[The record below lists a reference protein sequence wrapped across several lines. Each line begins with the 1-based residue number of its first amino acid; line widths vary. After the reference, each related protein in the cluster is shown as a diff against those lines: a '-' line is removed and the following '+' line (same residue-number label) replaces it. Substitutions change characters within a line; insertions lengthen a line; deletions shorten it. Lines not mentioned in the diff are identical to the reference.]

1 MFWPRPRG
9 ATVGDRLFIELGLFP
24 NILIFAA
31 AALVIGLA
39 GIALTRRADV
49 LADRTGLGEAIVGAV
64 LLGIATS
71 LSGTVTSV
79 VSAFEGAVSLSTSNA
94 LGGIAVQTAFLAVA
108 DIFYR
113 RANLEHAAAD
123 ATNLVQVALLILMLS
138 VPLVAWSAP
147 DVTVWAIHPAS
158 ILLFAI
164 YLGGLRLSE
173 TVRHRPMWK
182 PEQTPETRTDRP
194 EAESEN
200 APSTAML
207 AFQLSLLIAAVGVAG
222 WLIAETARALSTQ
235 TGMSQAIMG
244 TLFTSVATSLP
255 ELVTTVAA
263 VRRGALQLAV
273 GGIVGG
279 NTYDVLFLA
288 FSDTAYRDGSLYHAM
303 DERQI
308 FLVATGLVVSALLLL
323 GLLRRE
329 KRGIGN
335 IGFEGILILT
345 VYAGAV
351 AVQIAQ
357 G

>member
-1 MFWPRPRG
+1 MF
-9 ATVGDRLFIELGLFP
+9 AELGP
-24 NILIFAA
+24 VANAAIFAA
-31 AALVIGLA
+31 AALVVAIA
-39 GIALTRRADV
+39 GVALTKRADV

-79 VSAFEGAVSLSTSNA
+79 VSAHEGATSLSVSNA
-94 LGGIAVQTAFLAVA
+94 LGGIAVQTAFLAIA
-108 DIFYR
+108 DMFYR
-113 RANLEHAAAD
+113 RANLEHAAAE
-123 ATNLVQVALLILMLS
+123 ATNLIQVALLILMLA
-138 VPLVAWSAP
+138 VPLVAWSMP
-147 DVTVWAIHPAS
+147 DMTVWAIHPAS
-158 ILLFAI
+158 FLLFVI

-173 TVRHRPMWK
+173 TVRNRPMWK
-182 PEQTPETRTDRP
+182 PEQTPETRNDTP
-194 EAESEN
+194 EAESEEG
-200 APSTAML
+200 PSTKGL
-207 AFQLSLLIAAVGVAG
+207 LLQLSVLIAAVGIAG
-222 WLIAETARALSTQ
+222 WFIAETARALSEQ
-235 TGMSQAIMG
+235 TGMSQAMMG

-288 FSDTAYRDGSLYHAM
+288 FSDAAYRDGSIYHAM
-303 DERQI
+303 DARHV
-308 FLVATGLVVSALLLL
+308 FLIALGLVVSALLLL

-329 KRGIGN
+329 KTGIGN
-335 IGFEGILILT
+335 IGFESVLILA

-351 AVQIAQ
+351 TLQVVQ

>member
-1 MFWPRPRG
+1 MF
-9 ATVGDRLFIELGLFP
+9 AELGP
-24 NILIFAA
+24 VANAAIFAA
-31 AALVIGLA
+31 AALVVAIA
-39 GIALTRRADV
+39 GVALTKRADV

-79 VSAFEGAVSLSTSNA
+79 VSAHEGATSLSVSNA
-94 LGGIAVQTAFLAVA
+94 LGGIAVQTAFLAIA
-108 DIFYR
+108 DMFYR
-113 RANLEHAAAD
+113 RANLEHAAAE
-123 ATNLVQVALLILMLS
+123 ATNLIQVALLILMLA
-138 VPLVAWSAP
+138 VPLVAWSMP
-147 DVTVWAIHPAS
+147 DMTVWAIHPAS
-158 ILLFAI
+158 VLLFVI

-173 TVRHRPMWK
+173 TVRNRPMWK
-182 PEQTPETRTDRP
+182 PEQTPETRNDTP
-194 EAESEN
+194 EAESEEG
-200 APSTAML
+200 PSTKGL
-207 AFQLSLLIAAVGVAG
+207 LLQLSVLIAAVGIAG
-222 WLIAETARALSTQ
+222 WFIAETARALSEQ
-235 TGMSQAIMG
+235 TGMSQAMMG

-288 FSDTAYRDGSLYHAM
+288 FSDAAYRDGSIYHAM
-303 DERQI
+303 DERHV
-308 FLVATGLVVSALLLL
+308 FLVALGLVVSALLLL

-329 KRGIGN
+329 KTGIGN
-335 IGFEGILILT
+335 IGFESVLILA

-351 AVQIAQ
+351 TLQVVQ

>member
-1 MFWPRPRG
+1 MF
-9 ATVGDRLFIELGLFP
+9 AELGP
-24 NILIFAA
+24 VANAAIFAA
-31 AALVIGLA
+31 AALVVAIA
-39 GIALTRRADV
+39 GVALTKRADV

-79 VSAFEGAVSLSTSNA
+79 VSAHEGATSLSVSNA
-94 LGGIAVQTAFLAVA
+94 LGGIAVQTAFLAIA
-108 DIFYR
+108 DMFYR
-113 RANLEHAAAD
+113 RANLEHAAAE
-123 ATNLVQVALLILMLS
+123 ATNLIQVALLILMLA
-138 VPLVAWSAP
+138 VPLVAWSMP
-147 DVTVWAIHPAS
+147 DMTVWAIHPAS
-158 ILLFAI
+158 VLLFVI

-173 TVRHRPMWK
+173 TVRNRPMWK
-182 PEQTPETRTDRP
+182 PEQTPETRNDTP
-194 EAESEN
+194 EAESEEG
-200 APSTAML
+200 PSTKGL
-207 AFQLSLLIAAVGVAG
+207 LLQLSVLIAAVGIAG
-222 WLIAETARALSTQ
+222 WFIAETARALSEQ
-235 TGMSQAIMG
+235 TGMSQAMMG

-288 FSDTAYRDGSLYHAM
+288 FSDAAYRDGSIYHAM
-303 DERQI
+303 DARHV
-308 FLVATGLVVSALLLL
+308 FLVALGLVVSALLLL

-329 KRGIGN
+329 KTGIGN
-335 IGFEGILILT
+335 IGFESVLILA

-351 AVQIAQ
+351 TLQVVQ